1 MPTKTHPKMADKEMY
16 TIPIADRP
24 PHGPIYS
31 KIFFPILFNFGQI
44 GINSAQILA
53 LPLLLIPVFGRK
65 WFDGIIGWTKDGYGR
80 LCTYSYNLAIRG
92 DGKEVVRWSARGLM
106 FSNRHNGPF
115 RPHLAHHHC
124 RCPSVHERPR
134 RARFKGQNDENQF
147 TG

>member
-1 MPTKTHPKMADKEMY
+1 MSTKTHQKMADKEMY

-24 PHGPIYS
+24 PHGPLYS

-80 LCTYSYNLAIRG
+80 LCTHSYTSPFEAFIQ
-92 DGKEVVRWSARGLM
+92 EVM
-106 FSNRHNGPF
+106 
-115 RPHLAHHHC
+115 
-124 RCPSVHERPR
+124 
-134 RARFKGQNDENQF
+134 K
-147 TG
+147 

>member
-1 MPTKTHPKMADKEMY
+1 MPTKTHQKVSDKEMY

-24 PHGPIYS
+24 PHGPLYS

-53 LPLLLIPVFGRK
+53 LPLLLIPIFGRK

-80 LCTYSYNLAIRG
+80 LCTYSYNTPYRG
-92 DGKEVVRWSARGLM
+92 RSSKKRWSRLII
-106 FSNRHNGPF
+106 SDRNNGPF
-115 RPHLAHHHC
+115 RPHLAHHQH
-124 RCPSVHERPR
+124 RCPTIHEKSR
-134 RARFKGQNDENQF
+134 RARFQGTNDENQS